1 MSHDPY
7 EDMVGLEVEVVEDN
21 DDVTRGRLIAKS
33 YNYIIV
39 GERILDRVVITRKHI
54 KSLRVIEDGK

>member
-21 DDVTRGRLIAKS
+21 DDVTRGRLISKS